1 MGLCCDEVAMD
12 IHGIHSIQAKIIAAI
27 VAVIGFMTLMSLSVL
42 YVHVQTLDVH
52 DHQVS
57 RIISEYRLS
66 AETERLV
73 NLFGTCIQN
82 PTSTHFREEFN
93 HCSDAIEELLGQLD
107 VQSHGADIET
117 AYYGLK
123 HSVMHLRNL
132 CLEGLYALDRR
143 EMVRTEEVYQE
154 LLRKQPYIVDNSA
167 RLIVRE
173 VQTAAADQ
181 ERMKRE
187 SQRNLQILFVLL
199 IFAVLV
205 CIAYALSVAH
215 KLARP
220 LSRLTQVVKR
230 FAAGDMAVAVA
241 EPLLGRRDEVGSLAQ
256 SFDHLLAY
264 LRKTLADLNN
274 EVNVRKQAELQ
285 ADQANQAK
293 SQFLANMSHEIRTPM
308 NGIIGM
314 TELLLE
320 TSLEKEQRRYAEVV
334 RMSGETLLSLLNDIL
349 DYSKIEAGKLGIEH
363 IDFDL
368 AQSLDAVIAL
378 MVVRAKQKGI
388 GLSFSIAPGIPSRL
402 RGDPNRLRQ
411 ILINLVGNAI
421 KFTEKGGVFIY
432 VVPLSSEIP
441 PEHEGDGPPP
451 GKTVLRFSVE
461 DTGIGIPDDK
471 LGKLFNKFSQVDD
484 SISRQYGGSGLGLAI
499 SKQLTEL
506 MGGTIGVLSADGKGS
521 EFWFTLPFDVS
532 AEAKVEAM
540 RKTIVP
546 MARLPVEDPCPG
558 RAPNILLVEDNDI
571 NQKVAQ
577 SLLNKFGLSADT
589 ASNGEEAL
597 VALSQKTYDLVLMDV
612 QMPVMD
618 GFEATRRIRSPS
630 SLVLNPAVPIVAMTA
645 YALQGDRERCMAAG
659 MDGYVSKPFTSD
671 ALIVLLE
678 RWLPGKAIIPSTTE
692 ESEKATD
699 SSRPENSSEKSPATH
714 FILDMTTMAKR
725 LMGDEQLAMQIC
737 GVVVEE
743 IPRQFAELRRLVAA
757 GDVHASERQAHTIKG
772 AALNIGAEDLQAAA
786 YELEVAARAGDRERI
801 NRLLPTMEEQLARV
815 LAAYRQL
822 TSLSQEK
829 QKT

>member
-1 MGLCCDEVAMD
+1 MK

-27 VAVIGFMTLMSLSVL
+27 WAVIGFMALMTLAVF
-42 YVHVQTLDVH
+42 YVHVQTLEIH
-52 DHQVS
+52 DQQVA

-73 NLFGTCIQN
+73 NLYGTCIQN
-82 PTSTHFREEFN
+82 PTSASVREQFEQ
-93 HCSDAIEELLGQLD
+93 CSAAIEVLLDQLD

-117 AYYGLK
+117 ASEGLK

-132 CLEGLYALDRR
+132 CMNGLDALDRR
-143 EMVRTEEVYQE
+143 EMVKTEEIYQE
-154 LLRKQPYIVDNSA
+154 LLRKQPYILDNSA
-167 RLIVRE
+167 RLIVKE
-173 VQTAAADQ
+173 VQAAAADQ

-187 SQRNLQILFVLL
+187 SQRNFEILLVLL
-199 IFAVLV
+199 IIAVLL
-205 CIAYALSVAH
+205 CLAYALSVAH
-215 KLARP
+215 KLTRP

-230 FAAGDMAVAVA
+230 FDAGDMAVAVEA
-241 EPLLGRRDEVGSLAQ
+241 PLLVRRDEVGSLSQ
-256 SFDHLLAY
+256 SFDHLLTY
-264 LRKTLADLNN
+264 LRKTLEDLNS
-274 EVNVRKQAELQ
+274 EVRVRKQAELM

-314 TELLLE
+314 TELLLD
-320 TSLEKEQRRYAEVV
+320 TPLEPEQRRYAEVV
-334 RMSGETLLSLLNDIL
+334 RMSGATLLSLLNDIL

-421 KFTEKGGVFIY
+421 KFTEKGGVFIH

-441 PEHEGDGPPP
+441 PEQEGDAPSP
-451 GKTVLRFSVE
+451 GKTILRFSVE

-484 SISRQYGGSGLGLAI
+484 SISRQYGGTGLGLAI

-506 MGGTIGVLSADGKGS
+506 MGGTIGVLSEDGKGS

-532 AEAKVEAM
+532 AEAQVEAM
-540 RKTIVP
+540 RKMMVP
-546 MARLPVEDPCPG
+546 MVRLPVDDPCPG
-558 RAPNILLVEDNDI
+558 RDPNILLVEDNAI

-577 SLLNKFGLSADT
+577 SLLNKLGLSADT

-597 VALSQKTYDLVLMDV
+597 AALAKKTYDLVLMDV

-618 GFEATRRIRSPS
+618 GLEATRRIRSPS
-630 SLVLNPAVPIVAMTA
+630 SLVLNPSVPIVAMTA

-678 RWLPGKAIIPSTTE
+678 RWLPGKAKIPDNTSKIE
-692 ESEKATD
+692 ESKD
-699 SSRPENSSEKSPATH
+699 PSMSENPSEKTLSAPHA
-714 FILDMTTMAKR
+714 ILDMSAMAKR

-737 GVVVEE
+737 GVVIEE

-772 AALNIGAEDLQAAA
+772 AALNIGAEDLRSVA
-786 YELEVAARAGDRERI
+786 YEMEVAGRAGNREAV
-801 NRLLPTMEEQLARV
+801 NRLLPTMEEQLVRV
-815 LAAYRQL
+815 QVAYRKL
-822 TSLSQEK
+822 TPSSQGK
-829 QKT
+829 KT

>member
-1 MGLCCDEVAMD
+1 MKT
-12 IHGIHSIQAKIIAAI
+12 HGIHSSQVKIIAAI
-27 VAVIGFMTLMSLSVL
+27 CAVIGFMTLMTLSVL
-42 YVHVQTLDVH
+42 YVHVQTLKIH
-52 DHQVS
+52 DRQMG

-66 AETERLV
+66 AETERMV
-73 NLFGTCIQN
+73 NLFGACIQN
-82 PTSTHFREEFN
+82 PANAGFREEFRQ
-93 HCSDAIEELLGQLD
+93 CSDAIESLLDQLD
-107 VQSHGADIET
+107 LQSHGAEIET

-132 CLEGLYALDRR
+132 CLEGLDALDRR
-143 EMVRTEEVYQE
+143 EMVKTEQIYQE
-154 LLRKQPYIVDNSA
+154 LMRKQPYIVDNSA

-173 VQTAAADQ
+173 VQAAAADQ

-187 SQRNLQILFVLL
+187 SQRNFQVQFILL

-205 CIAYALSVAH
+205 CMAYALSVAH
-215 KLARP
+215 KLTRP
-220 LSRLTQVVKR
+220 LSWLTQVMR
-230 FAAGDMAVAVA
+230 QFATGDMNVTV
-241 EPLLGRRDEVGSLAQ
+241 EPPLLVRRDEVGSLAQ
-256 SFDHLLAY
+256 SFDHLLTH

-274 EVNVRKQAELQ
+274 EVSVRKQAELR
-285 ADQANQAK
+285 ADLANQAK

-314 TELLLE
+314 TELLLDTE
-320 TSLEKEQRRYAEVV
+320 LEKEQRRYAEVV

-349 DYSKIEAGKLGIEH
+349 DYSKIEAGKLGIEK

-368 AQSLDAVIAL
+368 AQSLDTVIAL

-402 RGDPNRLRQ
+402 IGDPNRLRQ

-421 KFTEKGGVFIY
+421 KFTEKGGVFIH

-441 PEHEGDGPPP
+441 PENDGEGPPP

-461 DTGIGIPDDK
+461 DTGIGIPEDK

-484 SISRQYGGSGLGLAI
+484 SISRQYGGTGLGLAI
-499 SKQLTEL
+499 SKQLAEL
-506 MGGTIGVLSADGKGS
+506 MGGTIGVLSAEGKGS

-532 AEAKVEAM
+532 TEAQVEAM
-540 RKTIVP
+540 RKTMVP
-546 MARLPVEDPCPG
+546 MARLPAADPCPG
-558 RAPNILLVEDNDI
+558 REPNILLVEDNSI
-571 NQKVAQ
+571 NQRVAQ
-577 SLLNKFGLSADT
+577 SLLNKLGLSADT

-597 VALSQKTYDLVLMDV
+597 VALSKKPYDLVLMDV

-618 GFEATRRIRSPS
+618 GLEATRRIRSPS

-678 RWLPGKAIIPSTTE
+678 RWLPGKAKIPASPLNADEAKETTMPNPNAGKE
-692 ESEKATD
+692 EPVSPD
-699 SSRPENSSEKSPATH
+699 RP
-714 FILDMTTMAKR
+714 ILDMSAMAKR
-725 LMGDEQLAMQIC
+725 LMGDQELALQIC
-737 GVVVEE
+737 GVVVDE

-772 AALNIGAEDLQAAA
+772 AALNIGAEDLRLVAHDM
-786 YELEVAARAGDRERI
+786 EVAGRSGDREAV
-801 NRLLPTMEEQLARV
+801 NRLLPAMEEQLIRV
-815 LAAYRQL
+815 LSAYRQL
-822 TSLSQEK
+822 TSSSQEK
-829 QKT
+829 PAP

>member
-1 MGLCCDEVAMD
+1 MKT
-12 IHGIHSIQAKIIAAI
+12 HGTHSIQAKIIVAI
-27 VAVIGFMTLMSLSVL
+27 WAVIGFMTIMAMCIF
-42 YVHVQTLDVH
+42 YVHVQTLSVYER
-52 DHQVS
+52 QVS

-66 AETERLV
+66 AETERMV
-73 NLFGTCIQN
+73 NLYGTCVQN
-82 PTSTHFREEFN
+82 PANTSFREDFRR
-93 HCSDAIEELLGQLD
+93 CSLAVEDLLDHLD
-107 VQSHGADIET
+107 LQSRGADIET

-132 CLEGLYALDRR
+132 CIEGLDALDRR
-143 EMVRTEEVYQE
+143 EIVKTEWVYQE

-173 VQTAAADQ
+173 VQEAAADQ
-181 ERMKRE
+181 DRLKRE
-187 SQRNLQILFVLL
+187 SKRNFRVLLILL
-199 IFAVLV
+199 IFAVVV
-205 CIAYALSVAH
+205 CTAYALSVAA
-215 KLARP
+215 KLTRP
-220 LSRLTQVVKR
+220 LSRLTHVMKR
-230 FAAGDMAVAVA
+230 FAAGEMAVTVEA
-241 EPLLGRRDEVGSLAQ
+241 PLLVRRDEVGSLAK
-256 SFDHLLAY
+256 SFDHLLTY
-264 LRKTLADLNN
+264 LRKTLDDLNSEVSVRKEAELRADL
-274 EVNVRKQAELQ
+274 
-285 ADQANQAK
+285 ANQAK

-314 TELLLE
+314 TELLLD
-320 TSLEKEQRRYAEVV
+320 TSLEREQRRYAEVV

-349 DYSKIEAGKLGIEH
+349 DYSKIEAGKLGIEK

-368 AQSLDAVIAL
+368 AQSLDMVIAL

-421 KFTEKGGVFIY
+421 KFTEKGGVFIH
-432 VVPLSSEIP
+432 VLPLSSEIP
-441 PEHEGDGPPP
+441 PENEGEGPPP
-451 GKTVLRFSVE
+451 GKTILRFSVE

-484 SISRQYGGSGLGLAI
+484 SISRQYGGTGLGLAI

-506 MGGTIGVLSADGKGS
+506 MGGTIGVLSAEGKGS
-521 EFWFTLPFDVS
+521 EFWFTLPFEVS
-532 AEAKVEAM
+532 AEAQVEAM
-540 RKTIVP
+540 RKTMVP
-546 MARLPVEDPCPG
+546 MARLPVTDPCPG
-558 RAPNILLVEDNDI
+558 RDPNILLVEDNSI

-577 SLLNKFGLSADT
+577 SLLQKFGLSADAT
-589 ASNGEEAL
+589 SNGEEAL
-597 VALSQKTYDLVLMDV
+597 AALARKTYDLVLMDV

-618 GFEATRRIRSPS
+618 GLEATRRIRSPS

-678 RWLPGKAIIPSTTE
+678 RWLPGKAKIPNPTTE
-692 ESEKATD
+692 ADESKDAPMTDHKPEKDVPVAAI
-699 SSRPENSSEKSPATH
+699 RP
-714 FILDMTTMAKR
+714 ILDMTAMAKR

-737 GVVVEE
+737 GVVIDE

-772 AALNIGAEDLQAAA
+772 AALNIGAEDMRLVAADM
-786 YELEVAARAGDRERI
+786 EVAGRAGDREAVQ
-801 NRLLPTMEEQLARV
+801 RLLPAMEEQLIRV

-822 TSLSQEK
+822 TVTSREK
-829 QKT
+829 QET